1 MRPLLQVRLT
11 RLIGC
16 GEHAEFGYER
26 RRCRDPRARLPD
38 REAADD
44 ARRIPAVA
52 ERAPTRL
59 QSIDEPRPGRRLR
72 RDTDQSGARAAV
84 ESWLGPS
91 RKRAR
96 EPRRQVSPPARPG
109 PRPRGR
115 RAVGTGGA
123 DAARPA
129 DDRRAQAAERP
140 APLVRLARR
149 SRRDTRPARAKGA
162 CRTPPAAPGA
172 EGGPLRTAPR
182 GAGRGAGRAGSG
194 RCPIRRPPRTARG
207 EARAPR
213 ASVRRA
219 AEEAR

>member
-1 MRPLLQVRLT
+1 MRPPLQVRLT

-26 RRCRDPRARLPD
+26 RRRRDPRPRLLD

-44 ARRIPAVA
+44 ARPIPAVA
-52 ERAPTRL
+52 ERAPTCL

-72 RDTDQSGARAAV
+72 RSADQGGARAAV
-84 ESWLGPS
+84 ESWLDSP

-96 EPRRQVSPPARPG
+96 EPCGQVPPPARPG

-115 RAVGTGGA
+115 RAVSAGGA

-129 DDRRAQAAERP
+129 DDRRAQAAERS

-149 SRRDTRPARAKGA
+149 DRRDAGPARATGA
-162 CRTPPAAPGA
+162 RRTPPPAPGT
-172 EGGPLRTAPR
+172 ERGPLRAAPR
-182 GAGRGAGRAGSG
+182 RAGRGCGRATG
-194 RCPIRRPPRTARG
+194 RCPVRRPARTARG
-207 EARAPR
+207 AARAPR

-219 AEEAR
+219 TDEAR